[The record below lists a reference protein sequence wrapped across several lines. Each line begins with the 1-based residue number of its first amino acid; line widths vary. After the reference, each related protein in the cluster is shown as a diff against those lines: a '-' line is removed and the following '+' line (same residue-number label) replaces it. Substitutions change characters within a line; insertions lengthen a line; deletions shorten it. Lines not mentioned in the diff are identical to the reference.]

1 MVLQSETVI
10 IKWDRKQLP
19 KIIKVYYKV
28 HEVLQS
34 VTEIYYKVCQVLQ
47 SVIWGYYMV
56 GRVLFHRSLK
66 IYFIFSF
73 LFENLVD
80 NTKNWYY
87 KVRQLS
93 QNETENNYQKLLKF
107 IKKCIRYYKVWQ
119 KFITKCVRCFK
130 GWGYY
135 NKDVTALME

>member
-10 IKWDRKQLP
+10 IKWDRKQLA
-19 KIIKVYYKV
+19 KIIKVNYKV
-28 HEVLQS
+28 HQVLQS
-34 VTEIYYKVCQVLQ
+34 VTEIYYKVRQVLQ

-66 IYFIFSF
+66 IYFIVSF
-73 LFENLVD
+73 LLENLVD

-93 QNETENNYQKLLKF
+93 QNETTIIKNY
-107 IKKCIRYYKVWQ
+107 
-119 KFITKCVRCFK
+119 
-130 GWGYY
+130 
-135 NKDVTALME
+135 

>member
-10 IKWDRKQLP
+10 IKWDRKQLA
-19 KIIKVYYKV
+19 KIIKVNYKV
-28 HEVLQS
+28 HQVLQS
-34 VTEIYYKVCQVLQ
+34 VTEIYYKVRQVLQ
-47 SVIWGYYMV
+47 SVIWGYYTV

-73 LFENLVD
+73 LLENLVD

-93 QNETENNYQKLLKF
+93 QNETTIIKNY
-107 IKKCIRYYKVWQ
+107 
-119 KFITKCVRCFK
+119 
-130 GWGYY
+130 
-135 NKDVTALME
+135 

>member
-10 IKWDRKQLP
+10 IKWDRKQLA
-19 KIIKVYYKV
+19 KIIKVNYKV
-28 HEVLQS
+28 HQVLQS
-34 VTEIYYKVCQVLQ
+34 VTEIYYKVRQVLQ
-47 SVIWGYYMV
+47 SVIWGYYKV

-73 LFENLVD
+73 LLENLVD

-93 QNETENNYQKLLKF
+93 QNETTTIKNY
-107 IKKCIRYYKVWQ
+107 
-119 KFITKCVRCFK
+119 
-130 GWGYY
+130 
-135 NKDVTALME
+135 

>member
-10 IKWDRKQLP
+10 IKWDRKQLA
-19 KIIKVYYKV
+19 KVIKVNYKV
-28 HEVLQS
+28 HQVLQS
-34 VTEIYYKVCQVLQ
+34 VTEIYYKVRQVLQ

-73 LFENLVD
+73 LLENLVD

-93 QNETENNYQKLLKF
+93 QNETTIIKNY
-107 IKKCIRYYKVWQ
+107 
-119 KFITKCVRCFK
+119 
-130 GWGYY
+130 
-135 NKDVTALME
+135 

>member
-10 IKWDRKQLP
+10 IKWDRKQLA

-73 LFENLVD
+73 LLENLVD

-93 QNETENNYQKLLKF
+93 QNETTIIKNY
-107 IKKCIRYYKVWQ
+107 
-119 KFITKCVRCFK
+119 
-130 GWGYY
+130 
-135 NKDVTALME
+135 

>member
-10 IKWDRKQLP
+10 IKWDRKQLA
-19 KIIKVYYKV
+19 KIIKVNYKV
-28 HEVLQS
+28 HQVLQS
-34 VTEIYYKVCQVLQ
+34 VTEIYYKVRQVLQ

-73 LFENLVD
+73 LLENLVD

-93 QNETENNYQKLLKF
+93 QNETTIIKNY
-107 IKKCIRYYKVWQ
+107 
-119 KFITKCVRCFK
+119 
-130 GWGYY
+130 
-135 NKDVTALME
+135 

>member
-10 IKWDRKQLP
+10 IKWDRKQLA
-19 KIIKVYYKV
+19 KIIKVNYKV
-28 HEVLQS
+28 HQVLQS
-34 VTEIYYKVCQVLQ
+34 VTEIYYKVRQVLH

-73 LFENLVD
+73 LLENLVD

-93 QNETENNYQKLLKF
+93 QNETTIIKNY
-107 IKKCIRYYKVWQ
+107 
-119 KFITKCVRCFK
+119 
-130 GWGYY
+130 
-135 NKDVTALME
+135 